1 MGKGIKDSECGSL
14 TMLICALVMASL
26 CVLSAC
32 RKEDPLSVADK
43 INPKAMP
50 TMTTHNVMT
59 VISDSGIP
67 QYRMVCPVW
76 YVYDNIDTPVWILP
90 KGPYLEKFDADYNII
105 FTVAAD
111 SAVNNRLEQRWY
123 LYGNVEFNES
133 PDLLILTPQLVWDQ
147 AEQKIYSDSFIH
159 IEQPDKIIEGYGFV
173 GYTNSRGTLQSYELR
188 RPTAVL
194 PYDKEKFGSSSAQA
208 VTEPEDINTQ
218 LILPMQATTVKPVTS
233 DLPAPAGLHRDTL
246 PHNTN

>member
-1 MGKGIKDSECGSL
+1 
-14 TMLICALVMASL
+14 MLCMALVFILISVAP
-26 CVLSAC
+26 AC
-32 RKEDPLSVADK
+32 RHEDPISVADK

-59 VISDSGIP
+59 IISDSGVP

-76 YVYDNIDTPVWILP
+76 YVYDNIDTPLWILP
-90 KGPYLEKFDADYNII
+90 QGPYLEKFDPMYNIV

-111 SAVNNRLEQRWY
+111 SAVNNRLTQCWH

-147 AEQKIYSDSFIH
+147 RQQKISSDSFIH

-173 GYTNSRGTLQSYELR
+173 GYTNSRGTLQSYELHH
-188 RPTAVL
+188 PTAVL
-194 PYDKEKFGSSSAQA
+194 PYNRDKFSGGGADAAAYMQNGA
-208 VTEPEDINTQ
+208 VPTSPQT
-218 LILPMQATTVKPVTS
+218 PVLSTM
-233 DLPAPAGLHRDTL
+233 
-246 PHNTN
+246 TNN

>member
-1 MGKGIKDSECGSL
+1 MQTETSHKPASSL
-14 TMLICALVMASL
+14 SMLIAALILISVCL
-26 CVLSAC
+26 VSAC
-32 RKEDPLSVADK
+32 KKEDPLSVAAK
-43 INPKAMP
+43 INPRAMP

-67 QYRMVCPVW
+67 QYRMVCPTW
-76 YVYDNIDTPVWILP
+76 YVYDDIDTPLWILP

-123 LYGNVEFNES
+123 LYGNVEFNEL
-133 PDLLILTPQLVWDQ
+133 PELLILTPQLVWDQ
-147 AEQKIYSDSFIH
+147 REQKIYSDAFIH

-188 RPTAVL
+188 KPTAVL
-194 PYDKEKFGSSSAQA
+194 PFDKDKIMGADRTIA
-208 VTEPEDINTQ
+208 PTEFNPALMVDTTGMVVRHAPSN
-218 LILPMQATTVKPVTS
+218 LPPPS
-233 DLPAPAGLHRDTL
+233 GLVHD
-246 PHNTN
+246 